1 MNAVNETTKSENDVQ
16 IAAKEKKP
24 REKKNRMLFY
34 RALRFILVPFV
45 KLLWRTEIVNVENYE
60 NFGSGLIVC
69 NHFSALDGI
78 IPAPKMFKKELHVV
92 IKTEAFDGTKIA
104 SWFLPKMGGIPV
116 HRGEADVNAVKSIL
130 NVLKADKQL
139 LIFPEGTRN
148 KGDYRVMGE
157 FKDGAARFA
166 IKAKKPLLPIFYY
179 RPHKMFRRNWLY
191 IGKPFDLQE
200 FYGDKPTE
208 ENKKRATAVVRA
220 HMEETQT
227 LCNAYVEAKL
237 NKHGN

>member
-1 MNAVNETTKSENDVQ
+1 MNAVKNNKNSENGAET
-16 IAAKEKKP
+16 AAKEKMP
-24 REKKNRMLFY
+24 SEKKNRLLFY
-34 RALRFILVPFV
+34 RTLRVILIPIV
-45 KLLWRTEIVNVENYE
+45 KLLWRTEIVGVENYE
-60 NFGSGLIVC
+60 SFDSGLIVC

-78 IPAPKMFKKELHVV
+78 IPAPKMFKEELHVV

-104 SWFLPKMGGIPV
+104 AWFLPKMGGIPV
-116 HRGEADVNAVKSIL
+116 HRGEADVNAVKSVL

-148 KGDYRVMGE
+148 RGDYRVMGE

-166 IKAKKPLLPIFYY
+166 VKAKKPLLPIIYY

-200 FYGDKPTE
+200 FYGTKSTE

-220 HMEETQT
+220 HMEETQA

-237 NKHGN
+237 KKHDK